1 MKLNWGFGIFAFYTA
16 FVVFILYLVFR
27 SSQEQVD
34 LVTEDYYEQELNY
47 QNVII
52 KKNNAIELDTGLS
65 YTINKM
71 KVALVFPPNQED
83 IEGGI
88 TFYRASNKS
97 FDKDFVIELDGE
109 NRMNVDLESSP
120 LGLYKMMV
128 NWKADSIDYFVEK
141 DIYLTP

>member
-16 FVVFILYLVFR
+16 FVVFILFLVFR

-34 LVTEDYYEQELNY
+34 LVTEDYYEQELDY
-47 QNVII
+47 QNII
-52 KKNNAIELDTGLS
+52 RKKNNALALDPGLT

-71 KVALVFPPNQED
+71 EIALSFPSDQSLIAGD
-83 IEGGI
+83 IKI
-88 TFYRASNKS
+88 YRASNKN
-97 FDKDFVIELDGE
+97 FDKDFKIELDSE
-109 NRMNVDLESSP
+109 NKMELNLDQSP

-128 NWKADSIDYFVEK
+128 SWEANDVGYFVEK